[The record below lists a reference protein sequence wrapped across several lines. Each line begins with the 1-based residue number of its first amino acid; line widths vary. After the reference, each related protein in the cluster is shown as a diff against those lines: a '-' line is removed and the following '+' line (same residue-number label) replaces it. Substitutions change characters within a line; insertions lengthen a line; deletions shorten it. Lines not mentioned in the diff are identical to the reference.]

1 MFILFIIH
9 ILLHYPYICNHFII
23 SIKHTYPSL
32 CNYVLRYKDML
43 YIFSELHFNPMNLII
58 VIKKQIP
65 IDVIKDIPIL
75 TKLLENQFI

>member
-1 MFILFIIH
+1 MLIIFIIIVKYYCKNFILLI
-9 ILLHYPYICNHFII
+9 P
-23 SIKHTYPSL
+23 IKHPYLSL
-32 CNYVLRYKDML
+32 CNYLLRYKDML

-65 IDVIKDIPIL
+65 INVIKDIPIL